1 MASSSMPTNGFSK
14 ANSLRAGFVNSRL
27 KMPLIA
33 ALFAVSSSS
42 MPTNGFSKANYLR
55 AGFVNSRLKM
65 PLIAALF
72 AVSSSSMPTN
82 GFSKANSL
90 RAGFVN
96 SRLKMPLFAALF
108 AALFAVSSGLM
119 AADWVISQDATISAA
134 HTSLTQR
141 NTTDARQ
148 AVNGA
153 SVEYTKDSLTNL
165 VQTVNS
171 NGAQLEL
178 TQGGDPT
185 NDSIQAINFASANE
199 ILDASQH
206 ASHSGGDITLLQD
219 MSVGSDNIQAIN
231 YAVAGATINGSTQS
245 FIAENLN
252 LRKAATTPVG
262 NIQAVNYLSAPQ
274 IRGQIGQS
282 VVVDN
287 LAYDNAAG
295 NDAGI
300 RINSLQGNSNAT
312 ISQSVTV
319 NDTMTVT
326 PSSGRVII
334 NYLDITERP

>member
-1 MASSSMPTNGFSK
+1 M
-14 ANSLRAGFVNSRL
+14 RAGFVNSRL

-33 ALFAVSSSS
+33 ALFAVSS
-42 MPTNGFSKANYLR
+42 
-55 AGFVNSRLKM
+55 
-65 PLIAALF
+65 
-72 AVSSSSMPTN
+72 
-82 GFSKANSL
+82 
-90 RAGFVN
+90 
-96 SRLKMPLFAALF
+96 
-108 AALFAVSSGLM
+108 GLM
-119 AADWVISQDATISAA
+119 AADWIISQDASISAA

-153 SVEYTKDSLTNL
+153 SVEYTRDSLTNL

-231 YAVAGATINGSTQS
+231 YAVARATINGSTQS

-252 LRKAATTPVG
+252 LRKAATTPAG
-262 NIQAVNYLSAPQ
+262 NIQAVNYLAAPQ